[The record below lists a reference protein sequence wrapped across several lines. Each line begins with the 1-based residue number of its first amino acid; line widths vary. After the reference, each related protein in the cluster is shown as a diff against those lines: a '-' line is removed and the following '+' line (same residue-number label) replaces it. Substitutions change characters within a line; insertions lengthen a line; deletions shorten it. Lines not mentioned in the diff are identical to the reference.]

1 MIQIEIVIKT
11 LELSDI
17 PILVDAF
24 QKVNWEKP
32 ASLFEAYYQEQ
43 RKSLRIVWLAYS
55 QDQIAGYVT
64 LKWISQYQPFA
75 HQKIPEIMDL
85 NVLPSFRK
93 QGVGTALLQAA
104 EEKAAGESD

>member
-24 QKVNWEKP
+24 QKANWEKP

-75 HQKIPEIMDL
+75 HQKIPEIMD
-85 NVLPSFRK
+85 
-93 QGVGTALLQAA
+93 
-104 EEKAAGESD
+104 

>member
-43 RKSLRIVWLAYS
+43 RKSLRIVCLAYS

-75 HQKIPEIMDL
+75 HQKFQKLWI
-85 NVLPSFRK
+85 
-93 QGVGTALLQAA
+93 
-104 EEKAAGESD
+104 